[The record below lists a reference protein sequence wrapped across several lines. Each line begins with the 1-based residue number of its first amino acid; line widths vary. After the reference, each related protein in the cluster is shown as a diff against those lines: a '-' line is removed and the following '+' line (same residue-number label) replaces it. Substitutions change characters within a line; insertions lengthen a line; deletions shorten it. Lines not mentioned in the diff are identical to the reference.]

1 MAYPPTGYHVPL
13 AIAEDYVRRTGN
25 PALQVKFYPD
35 RHGQYASTA
44 DHGVWHSLSNHWVFV
59 DAPPATA
66 DIDFLTCTMDDVI
79 ARSILLHP
87 TMLQDAL
94 TKAYRAHLDAATT
107 MVDGPACRMAHEMSV
122 TALEVRAR
130 IASGLLAS
138 AGDCHCLTFSQRMLA
153 FGAAYKLQCLPYATA
168 MDIAT
173 RGVSAERD

>member
-1 MAYPPTGYHVPL
+1 MANVYPAFGGARWAIQHDDGTVQGYYETRELAERAMVP
-13 AIAEDYVRRTGN
+13 A
-25 PALQVKFYPD
+25 
-35 RHGQYASTA
+35 
-44 DHGVWHSLSNHWVFV
+44 
-59 DAPPATA
+59 PATVVA
-66 DIDFLTCTMDDVI
+66 ASGIDFLTCTMDDVI

-173 RGVSAERD
+173 RGVSAERDND